1 MLWLCLYFPQCDA
14 QALKQVSVWAGQFTS
29 RVSPS
34 PPNAVLMEIG
44 ASLAYFGGLEALR
57 SRINTGLERL
67 AIVAASGIAPTP
79 TAAWMLAR
87 SGDDTPITTRN
98 DLRERLALLPITS
111 ADPKHKTMAALQ
123 GLGCQSIGEV
133 RALPLAGL
141 TRRLGRE
148 FIHQLQRAYGE
159 RPDPRDAWHPPHK
172 HQSDCELA
180 AETTHTDQLKPYM
193 HSLIEAL
200 CGHLRSL
207 NSGVMRLEFSLLHRH
222 QAITPLTIGM
232 LRPSHDPIRI
242 KTLLDH
248 RLERLSSPA
257 GVIGLRLEAGN
268 FQTMTPQRGDL
279 LDGDKDAPDNDAW
292 QGLVENLNQRLGKQ
306 RVRGLRLQ
314 AEHRP
319 ERAWCYQRPGEL
331 RDTKQS
337 QASVPLRPFWLLP
350 HPAPLESVAGRPNY
364 HGPLI
369 LEDGP
374 ERIESGWWDGADIS
388 RDYYRARSPEGEKL
402 WVFRD
407 RRGTR
412 DWFLHGIFA

>member
-1 MLWLCLYFPQCDA
+1 
-14 QALKQVSVWAGQFTS
+14 
-29 RVSPS
+29 
-34 PPNAVLMEIG
+34 
-44 ASLAYFGGLEALR
+44 
-57 SRINTGLERL
+57 
-67 AIVAASGIAPTP
+67 
-79 TAAWMLAR
+79 
-87 SGDDTPITTRN
+87 
-98 DLRERLALLPITS
+98 
-111 ADPKHKTMAALQ
+111 
-123 GLGCQSIGEV
+123 
-133 RALPLAGL
+133 
-141 TRRLGRE
+141 
-148 FIHQLQRAYGE
+148 
-159 RPDPRDAWHPPHK
+159 
-172 HQSDCELA
+172 
-180 AETTHTDQLKPYM
+180 
-193 HSLIEAL
+193 
-200 CGHLRSL
+200 
-207 NSGVMRLEFSLLHRH
+207 
-222 QAITPLTIGM
+222 
-232 LRPSHDPIRI
+232 
-242 KTLLDH
+242 
-248 RLERLSSPA
+248 
-257 GVIGLRLEAGN
+257 
-268 FQTMTPQRGDL
+268 MTPQRGDL